1 MYNSKK
7 MLSPSD
13 GKQVAS
19 GHPEI
24 ESKPVYLVD
33 KCY

>member
-1 MYNSKK
+1 

-13 GKQVAS
+13 EKQVAS

-24 ESKPVYLVD
+24 ESKPVHLVD
-33 KCY
+33 ECK